1 MKKKQKLLYSQI
13 RKINHNRDLNEVVCQ
28 LYKINCNSV
37 ISVIIIIHTHTQK
50 YRSILENKNK

>member
-1 MKKKQKLLYSQI
+1 MKMKQKLLYSQI

-50 YRSILENKNK
+50 YRFILENKNK